1 MSHPVF
7 PEEFTK
13 IPRGITG
20 TSIGS
25 YVLHREPIYI
35 EIGSVHRPPV
45 CIRLSHRDLTILR
58 HDLTQPWCS
67 PLPVDLPSLSLNY
80 CSNQVPITHC
90 QSRYRLLSSYT
101 QRIDIHPELQI
112 KRRCMKDYINYL
124 KSFKTLEIHIYL
136 RSFQTIQ
143 PVIILEIIS
152 V

>member
-80 CSNQVPITHC
+80 CSNYLLHIAKA
-90 QSRYRLLSSYT
+90 YRLLSSYT
-101 QRIDIHPELQI
+101 QRKIHPELRI

-136 RSFQTIQ
+136 RSF
-143 PVIILEIIS
+143 
-152 V
+152 